1 MRVGEVAERAGV
13 KVETLRYYE
22 RRGLLPAPQRTP
34 SGHRRYDEETVRF
47 LVAIKEAQAV
57 GFTLAEVAEY
67 LRAAVLAPLGLAAQH
82 EVGREPAKDGDDD
95 DRPQGD
101 EEGQLDAGEAQ
112 GGGYHS
118 RQRGAAGGEQH
129 LLGDV
134 GLQGP
139 VHHPQVLP
147 EGAEFDAGVA
157 QGCGGGPAN
166 GSPPVA
172 RLGRGE
178 AQAWRQRQPAAVESR
193 QRHGQRG
200 SRRPQATQHQEQAE
214 SEPGAGEDGPGH
226 RRPAFAVASAGVAAR
241 RNRSGVS
248 SLAMR
253 CSHQNA
259 DPNASPT
266 TTSTSCPSALSKGS
280 R

>member
-1 MRVGEVAERAGV
+1 VV
-13 KVETLRYYE
+13 KR
-22 RRGLLPAPQRTP
+22 
-34 SGHRRYDEETVRF
+34 
-47 LVAIKEAQAV
+47 
-57 GFTLAEVAEY
+57 LAEAGEAPPSAKGDRPVQ
-67 LRAAVLAPLGLAAQH
+67 RALDAGPASQADRDQVQERPDRVSEAASPLLGLAAQH

-101 EEGQLDAGEAQ
+101 EEGQLDAGQAQ

-118 RQRGAAGGEQH
+118 RQRGTAGGEQH

-166 GSPPVA
+166 GSPPAA

-214 SEPGAGEDGPGH
+214 PEPGAGEDGPGH

-259 DPNASPT
+259 DPNANPT